1 MVVVSAQN
9 GIEMITTEIDLEI
22 QRITERVL
30 KAPTPPKGTALK
42 YLYSPTVDPTSSDF
56 ATEPRFSGEPKTMV
70 DSITHTLHEEMRHN
84 PKMVVFGEDVADC
97 SREEH
102 LNLGEALTSTAIS
115 AGLGWAAV
123 LALAMVWSQ
132 DRSTRRSD

>member
-1 MVVVSAQN
+1 MDP
-9 GIEMITTEIDLEI
+9 IDRLMLWAI
-22 QRITERVL
+22 PGMLANAAWLVRR
-30 KAPTPPKGTALK
+30 
-42 YLYSPTVDPTSSDF
+42 
-56 ATEPRFSGEPKTMV
+56 
-70 DSITHTLHEEMRHN
+70 
-84 PKMVVFGEDVADC
+84 